1 MKKSIA
7 IVVSALFAL
16 VVAITAIVCLERV
29 EVGNVAVIY
38 SMNGVEDEV
47 LTQGWHFIAP
57 LKRVK
62 QFPISQQQSRQ
73 PFIAHVFQQVQKQ
86 FPISQQQIVFSN
98 NPGDYP
104 SADGGFFDK
113 DGDTP
118 DWHIDAPADGGM
130 VSINLTVNYNFLPD
144 RVVEL
149 YKKFNGMDG
158 EAIVASRVQNS
169 IVAYVKEVTPRF
181 SVMDIYSDK
190 KSEVNDAITEYLN
203 KHLTEEYGINVS
215 SALVIDVQLDN
226 ALQEKIKAKEQAKQD
241 VEIAELDRQTALARA
256 ETEKVEAET
265 KAAVDIIQAEA
276 DAQRTLIE
284 AEAEA
289 KANQIVAAS
298 ITSNLIAMKEAE
310 ARMEHGWVTVQG
322 AGTVVTTKG

>member
-7 IVVSALFAL
+7 IILSALCAL
-16 VVAITAIVCLERV
+16 IVAITAIVCLERV

-62 QFPISQQQSRQ
+62 QFPISQQQ
-73 PFIAHVFQQVQKQ
+73 
-86 FPISQQQIVFSN
+86 IVFSN
-98 NPGDYP
+98 NPGDY
-104 SADGGFFDK
+104 ADLGK
-113 DGDTP
+113 KEEVP

-130 VSINLTVNYNFLPD
+130 VSMNLTVNYNFLPD

-169 IVAYVKEVTPRF
+169 IIAYVKEVTPRF

-203 KHLTEEYGINVS
+203 EHLTKEYGINVS

-265 KAAVDIIQAEA
+265 EAAIAIIQAEA
-276 DAQRTLIE
+276 DAQRTLIAAE

-289 KANQIVAAS
+289 NKIVAAS
-298 ITSNLIAMKEAE
+298 ITGNLIAMKEAE

-322 AGTVVTTKG
+322 AGTVVTPKG